1 QATPH
6 LMQAVK
12 DVQWGAAPPI
22 LPPGAQIAVLAG
34 DPGKAAPFTVRL
46 KFPANYTIPAH
57 SHPGDEHVVVVS
69 GSPTFGMGG
78 KLSKPNPANKVL
90 GVGGVAIAPMG
101 MNHYAFTS
109 AQETSIV
116 LYGQG
121 PVEFKYVN
129 PADDPRNA
137 KTSTK

>member
-1 QATPH
+1 MTRTREACPRHVSLQSALQEGSDMTSRTRISMASAACLAILGAAASSVSGQATPH

-69 GSPTFGMGG
+69 GSLTFGM
-78 KLSKPNPANKVL
+78 
-90 GVGGVAIAPMG
+90 
-101 MNHYAFTS
+101 
-109 AQETSIV
+109 
-116 LYGQG
+116 
-121 PVEFKYVN
+121 
-129 PADDPRNA
+129 
-137 KTSTK
+137 